1 MIAILQFIFYHFCAI
16 IAIAH
21 RAYSF
26 DKWGVIMT
34 LAELQSLIS
43 AKQPIHL
50 SGIGGV
56 SMRAL
61 AELLL
66 HMGARVQGSDRERS
80 PFTDHLEALGV
91 RIYIGQREEN
101 VLGAAAVIRTA
112 AVLDQNP
119 EIVAA
124 RRLGLP
130 VVERGQA
137 WGLIMG
143 LYDHA
148 ICIAGTH
155 GKTSTTSMVAT
166 FALDAGL
173 DPTVMVGG
181 ELSSIGG
188 GTLRIGGRD
197 LFIAEACEYKNSYHS
212 FCPTA
217 AVILNIDRDHLD
229 FFRDTEDIIASFRH
243 FASLVP
249 PHGAIIANRDDANTM
264 QAVNGLPRRLITFG
278 LRPDADVRAC
288 EISCRDGMYSFD
300 ISCFG
305 KPWGRADLSVPGEHN
320 LYNALAAAACAVFLG
335 TSPEA
340 FAHGLAQY
348 RGVGRRFE
356 PHGRYNGALLFDDY
370 AHHPSEIEAT
380 LTAARAMNPKRV
392 ICVFQPHTYSRTIS
406 LRNEFAQ
413 ALSHADLCVITDIY
427 ASREINTAGI
437 NSHYLSDL
445 IPDSVCV
452 GSFDEA
458 RRLIARSARPGDI
471 IFSMGAG
478 DVFKIWDGFPPEPAP
493 CEDCPNRP
501 L

>member
-1 MIAILQFIFYHFCAI
+1 
-16 IAIAH
+16 
-21 RAYSF
+21 
-26 DKWGVIMT
+26 MT
-34 LAELQSLIS
+34 LSRLEELIS
-43 AKQPIHL
+43 TKQPIHL

-66 HMGARVQGSDRERS
+66 DMGACVQGSDRERS
-80 PFTDHLEALGV
+80 PYTDRLEQMGA

-101 VLGAAAVIRTA
+101 VAGAAAVIRTA
-112 AVLDQNP
+112 AVSDQNP

-124 RRLGLP
+124 RRMDLP
-130 VVERGQA
+130 IVERGQA
-137 WGLIMG
+137 WGLLMG
-143 LYDHA
+143 RYRSA

-166 FALDAGL
+166 FAQSAGL

-181 ELSSIGG
+181 ELSTIGG

-229 FFRDTEDIIASFRH
+229 FFSGMDDIVASFRH

-249 PHGAIIANRDDANTM
+249 QDGVVIVNRDDANALR
-264 QAVNGLPRRLITFG
+264 AVDGLDRRIMTFG
-278 LRPDADVRAC
+278 LQPGADIFPQNIVCEQGFYRFEIVVSGQPWCQVR
-288 EISCRDGMYSFD
+288 
-300 ISCFG
+300 
-305 KPWGRADLSVPGEHN
+305 LSVPGEHN
-320 LYNALAAAACAVFLG
+320 LLNALAAAACAVYLG
-335 TSPEA
+335 VAPQD
-340 FAHGLAQY
+340 FAKGIAAY

-356 PHGRYNGALLFDDY
+356 SKGEYHGALLFDDY

-380 LTAARAMNPKRV
+380 LKAARSMEPQRI

-406 LRNEFAQ
+406 LRSEFAR

-427 ASREINTAGI
+427 ASREVNTAGI
-437 NSHYLSDL
+437 NGHYLADL
-445 IPDSVCV
+445 IPGSVCV
-452 GSFDEA
+452 AGFDEA
-458 RRLIARSARPGDI
+458 RRFVMDNAREGDL

-478 DVFKIWDGFPPEPAP
+478 DVWRIWDGFPASQAV
-493 CEDCPNRP
+493 
-501 L
+501 

>member
-1 MIAILQFIFYHFCAI
+1 
-16 IAIAH
+16 
-21 RAYSF
+21 
-26 DKWGVIMT
+26 MT
-34 LAELQSLIS
+34 LTELEELIS
-43 AKQPIHL
+43 AQKPIHL

-66 HMGARVQGSDRERS
+66 NMGACVQGSDRERS
-80 PFTDHLEALGV
+80 SFTDRLEQMGA

-101 VLGAAAVIRTA
+101 VAGAAAVIRTA

-124 RRLGLP
+124 RRQGLP

-137 WGLIMG
+137 WGLLMRR
-143 LYDHA
+143 YRSA
-148 ICIAGTH
+148 VCIAGTH

-166 FALDAGL
+166 FAQSAGL

-188 GTLRIGGRD
+188 GTLRIGGQD

-229 FFRDTEDIIASFRH
+229 FFHDMDDIVASFRH

-249 PHGAIIANRDDANTM
+249 VDGVVIANRDDPNTLR
-264 QAVNGLPRRLITFG
+264 AIDGLDRHILTFG
-278 LRPDADVRAC
+278 VQPGADIYPQNIVCEKGFYRFDVIVHGRLWCHVR
-288 EISCRDGMYSFD
+288 
-300 ISCFG
+300 
-305 KPWGRADLSVPGEHN
+305 LSVPGEHN
-320 LYNALAAAACAVFLG
+320 LLNALAAAACAVHLHI
-335 TSPEA
+335 PPQA
-340 FAHGLAQY
+340 FADGIAAY

-356 PHGRYNGALLFDDY
+356 SRGEYHGALLFDDY

-380 LTAARAMNPKRV
+380 LKAARAMQPRRV

-406 LRNEFAQ
+406 LRDEFAR

-427 ASREINTAGI
+427 ASREVNTSGI
-437 NSHYLSDL
+437 NGHYLADL

-452 GSFDEA
+452 AGFDEA
-458 RRLIARSARPGDI
+458 RRFIADNARDGDI
-471 IFSMGAG
+471 IFTMGAG
-478 DVFKIWDGFPPEPAP
+478 DVCRIWDGFPASAP
-493 CEDCPNRP
+493 V
-501 L
+501 